1 MYDIKKAAVL
11 GSGVMG
17 GAIAA
22 HLANAGLLVTLLDI
36 VPAGLTPE
44 EEAKGLTLQDKT
56 VRNRIV
62 NLARDKMANARSM
75 QLYTPGFI
83 KRITF
88 GNLEDDL
95 GLLSEADWVVEAV
108 VENLDVKKQLL
119 GKIEPFLKP
128 GAIISTNT
136 SGISVDAIAE
146 CLPPA
151 RRKQFLVTH
160 FFNPPRFM
168 RLLELVPGRATAGDV
183 TAYMAQYCEA
193 RLGKG
198 VVLAKDTP
206 GFIANRIG
214 VYSLA
219 LVAAKMQEYGLS
231 VEEADALTGG
241 EIGRP
246 NTGTFRLIDMVGLDT
261 LIAVADYQRQHVTS
275 EQEKKVL
282 AMPGIFAG
290 MQAKGLLG
298 DKKKQGFY
306 KKTGQDTQVLDLASL
321 EYRDRKPVDLVSLGA
336 VKSVKDLPGKLAL
349 WLAGG
354 DAAASFVWDVLKETL
369 LFAGGLIPEVAD
381 DAAAVDNAMKWGY
394 NWDVGPFELWDM
406 LGLPQS
412 AARMK
417 AEGAA
422 LPPFVAA
429 VLAGGRT
436 KFYDE
441 KAGAKDARK
450 ITAASFVGKA
460 SPVLGN
466 SDASL
471 FDIGDG
477 VACFVLHAPNN
488 SATDKLVDILPAAV
502 AAVEKNYLGMV
513 IAGSGKHF
521 CVGANLPMIL
531 QHAEAKDW
539 AAIEKLS
546 AAFQNAFLAI
556 KYCAKPVVAAPY
568 GMTLGGGAEMVLH
581 CAAILPQAETSV
593 GLVESS
599 VGLLPGGGG
608 NKELLLRLTE
618 KFNDTPAVDL
628 EPFVRKAFDAIA
640 AGAVSAS
647 GADAGRLGFLGERDG
662 IVMHPDY
669 QLHRCKQTVLA
680 LAETMVPRSRA
691 VQYRVAGES
700 LSANLRAE
708 LYNKRRGGFI
718 TDHDALIGGKIAHVL
733 CGGNVPADSLVSEQ
747 YLLDL
752 ERECFVSLCGEAKTR
767 ERIAHM
773 LKTRK
778 PLRN

>member
-36 VPAGLTPE
+36 VPGSLTPE

-56 VRNRIV
+56 VRNRIA
-62 NLARDKMANARSM
+62 LQARDKMANARVM

-88 GNLEDDL
+88 GNLDDDL
-95 GLLSEADWVVEAV
+95 GLLREADWVVEAV
-108 VENLDVKKQLL
+108 VENLAVKKQLL

-128 GAIISTNT
+128 RAIISTNT

-146 CLPPA
+146 ALPPA
-151 RRKQFLVTH
+151 RRERFLVTH

-168 RLLELVPGRATAGDV
+168 KLLELVPGTATSGEV

-193 RLGKG
+193 KLGKG
-198 VVLAKDTP
+198 VVKAKDTP

-219 LVAAKMQEYGLS
+219 LVAAKMRQYGLS

-261 LIAVADYQRQHVTS
+261 LIAVADYQGKHVQD
-275 EQEKKVL
+275 EQERKVL
-282 AMPGIFAG
+282 AMPEFFAR
-290 MQAKGLLG
+290 MQAKGYLG

-306 KKTGQDTQVLDLASL
+306 KKTGQDTQVIDIASL
-321 EYRDRKPVDLVSLGA
+321 EYRDRKPVELGSLA
-336 VKSVKDLPGKLAL
+336 AAKSVKDLPGKLGV
-349 WLAGG
+349 WLTAE
-354 DAAASFVWDVLKETL
+354 DTAARFVWDVLKDTL
-369 LFAGGLIPEVAD
+369 LFAGSLIPEVAD
-381 DAAAVDNAMKWGY
+381 DAEAVDNAMKWGY
-394 NWDVGPFELWDM
+394 NWEIGPFELWDM
-406 LGLPQS
+406 IGLPGS

-417 AEGAA
+417 AEGAI

-429 VLAGGRT
+429 TIADGRT
-436 KFYDE
+436 KFHDE
-441 KAGAKDARK
+441 TAGAKDARK
-450 ITAASFVGKA
+450 ITAAAFLGKA
-460 SPVLGN
+460 APALGN

-471 FDIGDG
+471 FDMGDG
-477 VACFVLHAPNN
+477 VACFVIHSPNS
-488 SATDKLVDILPAAV
+488 SATDKLVDILPV
-502 AAVEKNYLGMV
+502 AIAEVEKNYLGMV
-513 IAGSGKHF
+513 IAGSGKNF
-521 CVGANLPMIL
+521 CVGANLPMVL
-531 QHAEAKDW
+531 QHAEAKNW
-539 AAIEKLS
+539 AAIETLS
-546 AAFQNAFLAI
+546 AAFQNAFMAI

-568 GMTLGGGAEMVLH
+568 GMTLGGGAEMAIS
-581 CAAILPQAETSV
+581 CAAVLAQGETAI

-608 NKELLLRLTE
+608 NKELLFRLTE
-618 KFNDTPAVDL
+618 PFNDTPAVDL

-647 GADAGRLGFLGERDG
+647 GADAWRLGLLGERDG

-669 QLHRCKQTVLA
+669 QLHRCKQTVRQ
-680 LAETMVPRSRA
+680 LAETMVPRNPA
-691 VQYRVAGES
+691 GQYRVAGEG
-700 LSANLRAE
+700 LYANLKAE

-718 TDHDALIGGKIAHVL
+718 SDHDVLIGGKIAHVL
-733 CGGNVPADSLVSEQ
+733 CGGKVPADTFVSEQ

-767 ERIAHM
+767 ERIAYM
-773 LKTRK
+773 LKNRK